1 MELVGSI
8 ACVKL
13 QIGLASMDPSLAVEH
28 ALQSLWMSFVLAGPA
43 LLGILIV
50 GLVIGILQA
59 ATSVNE
65 SSIAFIPKLVVIGLV
80 LVLVTPASVTMFVD
94 YLRNVIMG
102 IADISR

>member
-1 MELVGSI
+1 
-8 ACVKL
+8 
-13 QIGLASMDPSLAVEH
+13 MDPSLAVEH

-65 SSIAFIPKLVVIGLV
+65 SSIAFIPKLVVIGVV
-80 LVLVTPASVTMFVD
+80 LVLVTPASITMFVD
-94 YLRNVIMG
+94 YFRNVIMG